1 MITVTISIN
10 GNPVYAR
17 TAVNVTDHFDT
28 KMGNC
33 CKYKLDDGSVVLHKQ
48 EDGAVKL
55 AKKMLDTI
63 QEPTRERGNG
73 KESKEWKKLSFL

>member
-1 MITVTISIN
+1 MITVAILIN
-10 GNPVYAR
+10 GNVVYAR
-17 TAVNVTDHFDT
+17 TAVNVADHFDT

-63 QEPTRERGNG
+63 QEPTREKGQG
-73 KESKEWKKLSFL
+73 SKEWKKLSFL